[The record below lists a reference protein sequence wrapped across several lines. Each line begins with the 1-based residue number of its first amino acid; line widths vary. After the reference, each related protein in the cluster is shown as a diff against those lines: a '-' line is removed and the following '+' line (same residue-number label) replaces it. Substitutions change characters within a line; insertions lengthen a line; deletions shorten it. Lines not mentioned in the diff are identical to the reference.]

1 MIGEL
6 RIHKRNTLNSM
17 TKQELIEAVE
27 ILEHNYIATN
37 AQYERA
43 VDINS
48 KLVALL
54 NANKIEWL
62 ELNSAGTYQVK
73 EILGEDK

>member
-1 MIGEL
+1 MIGNL
-6 RIHKRNTLNSM
+6 KIYKKRTLNNMS
-17 TKQELIEAVE
+17 KQELIEAVE
-27 ILEHNYIATN
+27 TLEHNYIVTN
-37 AQYERA
+37 EQYERV

-62 ELNSAGTYQVK
+62 ELVGTRYMIK
-73 EILGEDK
+73 KC

>member
-6 RIHKRNTLNSM
+6 RIHKRSTLNNM
-17 TKQELIEAVE
+17 TKKELIEAVE

-37 AQYERA
+37 KLYERV

-62 ELNSAGTYQVK
+62 ELSSVGTYQVK
-73 EILGEDK
+73 DISGEEK